1 MLTKEEKDLVDI
13 TGYGHIGD
21 GNVHLNVCIP
31 GYDNADL
38 QDRLSSV
45 VDSYVFDYVRGVR
58 GSVSA
63 EHGVGL

>member
-1 MLTKEEKDLVDI
+1 M

-31 GYDNADL
+31 GYDNVDL

-45 VDSYVFDYVRGVR
+45 VDPFVFELVKNAR

-63 EHGVGL
+63 EHGVGLQKA

>member
-1 MLTKEEKDLVDI
+1 V

-31 GYDNADL
+31 GYENTDL
-38 QDRLSSV
+38 QDRLSEV
-45 VDSYVFDYVRGVR
+45 VDSFVFEFVKAAR

-63 EHGVGL
+63 EHGVGLQKA